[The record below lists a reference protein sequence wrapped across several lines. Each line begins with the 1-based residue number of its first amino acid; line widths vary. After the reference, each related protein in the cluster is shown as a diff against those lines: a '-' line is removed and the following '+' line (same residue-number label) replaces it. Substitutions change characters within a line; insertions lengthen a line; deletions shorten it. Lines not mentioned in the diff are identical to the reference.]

1 MGDKDDMPLCLMWKR
16 GWCFGNSLGIG
27 NTCPRRHYY
36 LPRDVPP
43 PQQQRAPAESEAW
56 FSSPISPVNV
66 RVLRHELT
74 EVKTQLD
81 ADTGEERT
89 WSETVVKEVI
99 DLTGE
104 GEEEQAAVNEAL
116 VEEDQSGVK
125 AHNKRVEGGCEEFS
139 EIPARLAGPAEEPLG
154 GGCGPGDEEIAANQ
168 PDDIGKDCS
177 NEEEV
182 EGHKTIRAEEEGEEA
197 LSLEILDTEEEDVE
211 KGDEEGEQRNQADF
225 EEVVESVSTL
235 SNTNA
240 SIEKVAAHS
249 SFSSDTTEPWEGEGG
264 SEEEAGE
271 NQGGNDAR
279 EEEAREI
286 LGGDGGSASL
296 GHDEGTPSPGLES
309 SQMHRLDDGVSNKLD
324 LEEGEEDILSSTKKT
339 RREEDI
345 EENEEPI
352 RLLKKRSNR
361 IESDD
366 EDVALVVQQS
376 HDEGTPNLESSQMQ
390 MNAVSSKLDLEEGE
404 EDIVSPMKKT
414 RREDDIEEN
423 EEPIRLPKKRSK
435 RFESD
440 DEDDADMVVEVT
452 QTKNDFPRAGDMEEG
467 ENNNCRNI
475 ISQLSVGA
483 PFSLHLVQMANSAST
498 SKDSKRTRETSS
510 PHSDKGSVQMEV
522 GKETQ
527 SRPGPSTATLPR
539 QYTRAS
545 QDSSDDYSSEGQIF
559 RQGTSTPKK
568 DFPDLKVKEVR
579 VQLTRMA
586 TPLVV
591 KLLSGGNISVSRK
604 GVKPNLNKANRDL
617 PKKETPVVLDDDTV
631 ARGDECIGCGET
643 FANLRRHQRLNHDL
657 PCPDDSCERS
667 FTSEEQLRRHM
678 AKDHLKFANGGEC
691 MTCGERFPEDLEL
704 AIHISQCGEPEESY

>member
-1 MGDKDDMPLCLMWKR
+1 M
-16 GWCFGNSLGIG
+16 
-27 NTCPRRHYY
+27 
-36 LPRDVPP
+36 
-43 PQQQRAPAESEAW
+43 
-56 FSSPISPVNV
+56 
-66 RVLRHELT
+66 LRHELT

-104 GEEEQAAVNEAL
+104 GVEEEEQAAVNEAV
-116 VEEDQSGVK
+116 VEEDQSGPEAFKK
-125 AHNKRVEGGCEEFS
+125 AVEGGCEVLS
-139 EIPARLAGPAEEPLG
+139 EVPARRAESLG
-154 GGCGPGDEEIAANQ
+154 SGFGPGDEKVAAIQ
-168 PDDIGKDCS
+168 PDDIGKDGS

-182 EGHKTIRAEEEGEEA
+182 EGHKTIRAEEEVEEA
-197 LSLEILDTEEEDVE
+197 LSLEISDKEQEEVE
-211 KGDEEGEQRNQADF
+211 RGEKSSIGKEGQEGEQRNQADF

-249 SFSSDTTEPWEGEGG
+249 SFSSDTTEPWDGEGG

-271 NQGGNDAR
+271 NQGGDDAR
-279 EEEAREI
+279 EEEAGENQR
-286 LGGDGGSASL
+286 GDGGSASL
-296 GHDEGTPSPGLES
+296 GHDEGTPSPGQES

-324 LEEGEEDILSSTKKT
+324 LEEGEGDIVSSTKKT
-339 RREEDI
+339 RRKEGDI
-345 EENEEPI
+345 GENEEPI
-352 RLLKKRSNR
+352 RLSKKRSRR
-361 IESDD
+361 IVSDD
-366 EDVALVVQQS
+366 EDDAALVVQQS

-390 MNAVSSKLDLEEGE
+390 MNGVSSKLDLEEGE
-404 EDIVSPMKKT
+404 EEIVSPMKKT

-435 RFESD
+435 RIESD
-440 DEDDADMVVEVT
+440 DEDDADMVVEAT
-452 QTKNDFPRAGDMEEG
+452 QTKKDFPRGGDMEEG

-498 SKDSKRTRETSS
+498 SKDSTRTQETSIS
-510 PHSDKGSVQMEV
+510 HADKGSVQMEV
-522 GKETQ
+522 GTETQ
-527 SRPGPSTATLPR
+527 SRPGPSTATFPP
-539 QYTRAS
+539 TRS
-545 QDSSDDYSSEGQIF
+545 GKFSSDDCFSEGPKF
-559 RQGTSTPKK
+559 RQGTSTPIK

-579 VQLTRMA
+579 VQLMRIA
-586 TPLVV
+586 TPLME
-591 KLLSGGNISVSRK
+591 LNGGDISVSKK
-604 GVKPNLNKANRDL
+604 GVKRELNKETRHF
-617 PKKETPVVLDDDTV
+617 PKKETPEIVLEDDTV

-678 AKDHLKFANGGEC
+678 AKKHLKFANGGEC
-691 MTCGERFPEDLEL
+691 KTCGERFPEDLEL
-704 AIHISQCGEPEESY
+704 AIHISQCGEPEENY